1 MYIRKEAV
9 LSSQIEGTQSTLTEL
24 LQYENSEVVVSIRR
38 LAQSLE
44 ITVPTATTAVT
55 RLEQL
60 GIVREITGKSYG
72 RVFVYDQ
79 QLEILNRS
87 GE

>member
-1 MYIRKEAV
+1 M
-9 LSSQIEGTQSTLTEL
+9 
-24 LQYENSEVVVSIRR
+24 VSIRR